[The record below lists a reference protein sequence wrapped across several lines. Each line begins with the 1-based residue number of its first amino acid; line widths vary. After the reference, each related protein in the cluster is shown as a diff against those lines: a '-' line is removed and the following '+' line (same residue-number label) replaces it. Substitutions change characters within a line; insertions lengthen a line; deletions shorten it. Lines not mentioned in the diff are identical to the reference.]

1 MYIYIRYLSNEWSV
15 SAGVASLEIKMA
27 VWGRWD
33 NNKLCNTITTY
44 MVQSAVML
52 VLLDVSMSTELNIR
66 SSRSV

>member
-33 NNKLCNTITTY
+33 NSNTITITY
-44 MVQSAVML
+44 MVQSAVIL

>member
-1 MYIYIRYLSNEWSV
+1 
-15 SAGVASLEIKMA
+15 MA

-33 NNKLCNTITTY
+33 NSNTITITY